1 VTIVGPGQDLE
12 GGALL
17 PGFRLPVA
25 TLFEDDPE

>member
-1 VTIVGPGQDLE
+1 MIPGLGQFLDRGELV
-12 GGALL
+12 